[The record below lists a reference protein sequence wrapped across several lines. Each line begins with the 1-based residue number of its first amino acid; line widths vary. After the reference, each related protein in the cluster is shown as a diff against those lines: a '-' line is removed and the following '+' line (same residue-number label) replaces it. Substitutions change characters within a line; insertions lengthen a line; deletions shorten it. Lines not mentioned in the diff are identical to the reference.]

1 MTDAPP
7 GAPTPEQI
15 AERAAAIRAE
25 WSPAER
31 MKRLRYD
38 WRPLRWSLPGA
49 PDATAELAGDELAE
63 AG

>member
-1 MTDAPP
+1 MNVPP
-7 GAPTPEQI
+7 GAPTPEEI
-15 AERAAAIRAE
+15 AERAAEIRAG

-31 MKRLRYD
+31 MKRLRVD

-49 PDATAELAGDELAE
+49 PDATAELAGDDLQE